1 MDAFTLYKQ
10 WQNTQLEDSDLVEE
24 LAQIEGNETE
34 IYERFYTD
42 LTFGTAGL
50 RGKIGAGTNCMNI
63 YTVRRATQGI
73 CSWLRQH
80 KEGGSAAIAYD
91 SRNKSKLFA
100 EATACVFAANGVK
113 VYLYSE
119 LTPTP
124 MLSWAVRYYGCDTG
138 VVITASH
145 NPAEYN
151 GYKAYDESGCQITSD
166 MADGI
171 LSCILKTDLFT
182 GVKTMAYDDA
192 IKAGLIVSVDDA
204 AINAYFEQV
213 RSCRCFPDAVQGADL
228 KLVYTPLNGTGNLP
242 VRRILSEIGIDDPI
256 LVKEQ
261 LLPDGNFPT
270 CRYPN
275 PEFKEALL
283 LGLKLAEETKADLL
297 IGTDPDADRVGAAVR
312 HNGEYVQL
320 GGNDV
325 GVLLTDYIA
334 HAKTVNKTMPERPVV
349 IKSIVTTTLTDLVAN
364 SYGIE
369 VRDVLTGFKN
379 IGTEIANLE
388 AAGELSRL
396 IFAYEESCGYLAGPY
411 VRDKDAIVTTMLV
424 AEMAAYYK
432 KAGKTLIDVME
443 DIHKRFGYFCN
454 HVTNTM
460 FPGADGMKKMTEIM
474 DKLFAAPPKVLAGY
488 NVATCCDYRSGICVK
503 GGQHFPTGLPTSDVL
518 SLTLED
524 GNVVVIR
531 PSGTEPKLK
540 TYYIVKSQ
548 TMAQAKE
555 ICDVLAA
562 AVYKLLGF

>member
-1 MDAFTLYKQ
+1 MDAFMRYKQ

-24 LAQIEGNETE
+24 LAGLEGNESE

-73 CSWLRQH
+73 CSWLHQH

-113 VYLYSE
+113 VYLYPQ

-124 MLSWAVRYYGCDTG
+124 MLSWAIRYYGCDTG
-138 VVITASH
+138 VVVTASH

-151 GYKAYDESGCQITSD
+151 GYKAYDDSGCQIASE

-171 LSCILKTDLFT
+171 FNCILETDLFT

-192 IKAGLIVSVDDA
+192 VQAGRIVFVDDA
-204 AINAYFEQV
+204 AIDAYFERV
-213 RSCRCFPDAVQGADL
+213 RACRCFPDAVAGSGL

-242 VRRILSEIGIDDPI
+242 VRRILSEIGITDPL
-256 LVKEQ
+256 LVAEQ
-261 LLPDGNFPT
+261 LEPDGNFPT

-275 PEFKEALL
+275 PEFKEALT
-283 LGLKLAEETKADLL
+283 LGLKLAAESGADLL
-297 IGTDPDADRVGAAVR
+297 IATDPDADRVGAAVR
-312 HNGEYVQL
+312 HNGEFVQL

-325 GVLLTDYIA
+325 GVLLTEYIA
-334 HAKTVNKTMPERPVV
+334 HAKTVNKTMPARPVM
-349 IKSIVTTTLTDLVAN
+349 IKSIVTTTLTDRVAN

-388 AAGELSRL
+388 AAGEIERF

-432 KAGKTLIDVME
+432 KAGKTLIDVMA
-443 DIHKRFGYFCN
+443 DIYKRFGYFCN
-454 HVTNTM
+454 RVTNTV
-460 FPGADGMKKMTEIM
+460 FPGADGMKQMTEIM
-474 DKLFAAPPKVLAGY
+474 DKLFAAPPAALAEYKVA
-488 NVATCCDYRSGICVK
+488 ACCDYRAGVCVK
-503 GGQHFPTGLPTSDVL
+503 GGQRFPTGLPQSDVL
-518 SLTLED
+518 SMTLED

-540 TYYIVKSQ
+540 TYYIVRGE
-548 TMAQAKE
+548 TMPQAE
-555 ICDVLAA
+555 AICDVLTA
-562 AVYKLLGF
+562 AVHKLLGF

>member
-1 MDAFTLYKQ
+1 MDAFAKYQQ
-10 WQNTQLEDSDLVEE
+10 WKNTPLEDGDLTEE
-24 LAQIEGNETE
+24 LGRLEGDETE

-50 RGKIGAGTNCMNI
+50 RGKLGAGTNNMNI

-73 CSWLRQH
+73 CSWLRQQ
-80 KEGGSAAIAYD
+80 KQGGSAAIAYD

-113 VYLYSE
+113 VYLYPE
-119 LTPTP
+119 VTPTP

-138 VVITASH
+138 VVVTASH

-151 GYKAYDESGCQITSD
+151 GYKAYDETGCQIASE

-171 LSCILKTDLFT
+171 YNCILETDLFT
-182 GVKTMAYDDA
+182 GVKTMPYEDA
-192 IKAGLIVSVDDA
+192 VKAGLIVMVDDEA
-204 AINAYFEQV
+204 VNAYFERV
-213 RSCRCFPDAVQGADL
+213 RACRCFPDAVEGSGL
-228 KLVYTPLNGTGNLP
+228 KLVYTPLNGAGNLP
-242 VRRILSEIGIDDPI
+242 VRRILSEIGITDPI
-256 LVKEQ
+256 LVEEQ

-275 PEFKEALL
+275 PEFKEALE
-283 LGLKLAEETKADLL
+283 LGLKLASETQADLL
-297 IGTDPDADRVGAAVR
+297 IATDPDADRVGAAIR
-312 HNGEYVQL
+312 HNGDYVQL

-325 GVLLTDYIA
+325 GVLLTEYIA
-334 HAKTVNKTMPERPVV
+334 HAKTVNKTMPERPVM
-349 IKSIVTTTLTDLVAN
+349 IKSIVTTTLTDRVAN

-379 IGTEIANLE
+379 IGTEIAALE
-388 AAGELSRL
+388 AAGEIERF

-411 VRDKDAIVTTMLV
+411 VRDKDAVVTAMLV

-432 KAGKTLIDVME
+432 KAGKTLIDVLE
-443 DIHKRFGYFCN
+443 DIYKRFGYFCN
-454 HVTNTM
+454 HVTNTV
-460 FPGADGMKKMTEIM
+460 FPGADGMKKMAEIM
-474 DKLFAAPPKVLAGY
+474 DTLFAAPPKVLAGY
-488 NVATCCDYRSGICVK
+488 NVASCCDYRAGICVR
-503 GGQHFPTGLPTSDVL
+503 GGQPFPTGLPQSDVL

-540 TYYIVKSQ
+540 TYYIVRGE
-548 TMAQAKE
+548 TMAQAQSV
-555 ICDVLAA
+555 CDTLVS
-562 AVYKLLGF
+562 AVHKLLGF

>member
-1 MDAFTLYKQ
+1 MDAFTRYKR
-10 WQNTQLEDSDLVEE
+10 WRDMPLEDSDLIEE
-24 LAQIEGNETE
+24 LVGLEGNEAE

-113 VYLYSE
+113 VYLYPQ

-124 MLSWAVRYYGCDTG
+124 MLSWAIRYYGCDTG
-138 VVITASH
+138 VVVTASH

-151 GYKAYDESGCQITSD
+151 GYKAYDESGCQIASE

-171 LSCILKTDLFT
+171 FNCILETDLFT

-192 IKAGLIVSVDDA
+192 VKAGLIIFVDDSA
-204 AINAYFEQV
+204 VDAYFERV
-213 RSCRCFPDAVQGADL
+213 RACRCFPDAVQGSGL

-242 VRRILSEIGIDDPI
+242 VRRILSEIGITNPL
-256 LVKEQ
+256 LVAEQ
-261 LLPDGNFPT
+261 LEPDGNFPT

-275 PEFKEALL
+275 PEFKEALT
-283 LGLKLAEETKADLL
+283 LGLKLAEERQADLL
-297 IGTDPDADRVGAAVR
+297 IATDPDADRVGAAVH
-312 HNGEYVQL
+312 HNGGYVQL

-334 HAKTVNKTMPERPVV
+334 HAKTVNKTMPARPVM

-388 AAGELSRL
+388 AAGEIGRF

-454 HVTNTM
+454 RVTNTV
-460 FPGADGMKKMTEIM
+460 FPGADGMKQMTEIM
-474 DKLFAAPPKVLAGY
+474 DKLFAAPPAILAEYKVAS
-488 NVATCCDYRSGICVK
+488 CCDYRAGVCVK
-503 GGQHFPTGLPTSDVL
+503 GGQRFPTGLPHSDVL
-518 SLTLED
+518 SMTLED

-540 TYYIVKSQ
+540 TYYIVKGE
-548 TMAQAKE
+548 TMPQAE
-555 ICDVLAA
+555 AICDVLTT
-562 AVYKLLGF
+562 AVHKLLGF

>member
-1 MDAFTLYKQ
+1 MDAFTRYEQ
-10 WQNTQLEDSDLVEE
+10 WRGMPLEDSDLSEE
-24 LAQIEGNETE
+24 LIRLAGEEKE

-73 CSWLRQH
+73 CSWLHQH

-91 SRNKSKLFA
+91 SRNKSQLFA

-113 VYLYSE
+113 VYLYSQ

-138 VVITASH
+138 VVVTASH

-151 GYKAYDESGCQITSD
+151 GYKAYDDSGCQIASD

-171 LSCILKTDLFT
+171 FECILETDLFT

-192 IKAGLIVSVDDA
+192 VKAGLIVPVDDA
-204 AINAYFEQV
+204 AVEAYFQQV
-213 RSCRCFPDAVQGADL
+213 LSCRCFSDAVQGADL
-228 KLVYTPLNGTGNLP
+228 KLVYTPLNGAGNLP
-242 VRRILSEIGIDDPI
+242 VRRILSEIGVTDPI
-256 LVKEQ
+256 LVQQQ
-261 LLPDGNFPT
+261 LEPDGNFPT

-283 LGLKLAEETKADLL
+283 LGLKLAEETQADIL
-297 IGTDPDADRVGAAVR
+297 IGTDPDADRVGMAVR
-312 HNGEYVQL
+312 HNAEYVQL

-325 GVLLTDYIA
+325 GVLLADYIA
-334 HAKTVNKTMPERPVV
+334 HAKTVNKTMPERPVM

-388 AAGELSRL
+388 AAGEIERF

-411 VRDKDAIVTTMLV
+411 VRDKDAVVTAMLV

-432 KAGKTLIDVME
+432 KAGKTLVDVMN
-443 DIHKRFGYFCN
+443 DIYKRFGYFYN

-460 FPGADGMKKMTEIM
+460 FAGADGMKQMGEIM
-474 DKLFAAPPKVLAGY
+474 DALFAAPPKSLADY
-488 NVATCCDYRSGICVK
+488 AVAACCDYRSGVCVK
-503 GGQHFPTGLPTSDVL
+503 GGERFPTGLPQSDVL
-518 SLTLED
+518 SLTLAD

-540 TYYIVKSQ
+540 TYYIV
-548 TMAQAKE
+548 
-555 ICDVLAA
+555 
-562 AVYKLLGF
+562 

>member
-1 MDAFTLYKQ
+1 MDAFEKYRQ
-10 WQNTQLEDSDLVEE
+10 WKNTPLEDDDLTEE
-24 LAQIEGNETE
+24 LARLEGDQTG

-50 RGKIGAGTNCMNI
+50 RGKLGAGTNNMNI

-73 CSWLRQH
+73 CSWLRRQ
-80 KEGGSAAIAYD
+80 KQGGSAAIAYD

-138 VVITASH
+138 VVVTASH

-151 GYKAYDESGCQITSD
+151 GYKAYDGTGCQITSD

-171 LSCILKTDLFT
+171 LSCILETDLFT
-182 GVKTMAYDDA
+182 GVKTMSYDDA
-192 IKAGLIVSVDDA
+192 VRAGLIVMVDDD
-204 AINAYFEQV
+204 AINAYFGKV
-213 RSCRCFPDAVQGADL
+213 LACRCFPDAVPGSGL
-228 KLVYTPLNGTGNLP
+228 KLVYTPLNGAGNLP
-242 VRRILSEIGIDDPI
+242 VRRILSEIGVTEPL

-275 PEFKEALL
+275 PEFKEALA
-283 LGLKLAEETKADLL
+283 LGLKLAEDTQADLL
-297 IGTDPDADRVGAAVR
+297 IATDPDADRVGAAVR
-312 HNGEYVQL
+312 HNGAYVQL

-325 GVLLTDYIA
+325 GVLLTEYIA
-334 HAKTVNKTMPERPVV
+334 HARTVNRTMPERPVM

-379 IGTEIANLE
+379 IGTEIASIE
-388 AAGELSRL
+388 AAGELDRF

-411 VRDKDAIVTTMLV
+411 VRDKDAVVTAMLV

-432 KAGKTLIDVME
+432 KSGKTLIDVMA
-443 DIHKRFGYFCN
+443 DIYRRFGYFCN
-454 HVTNTM
+454 HVTNTV
-460 FPGADGMKKMTEIM
+460 FPGADGMKQMTAIM
-474 DKLFAAPPKVLAGY
+474 DALFAAPPTALAGY
-488 NVATCCDYRSGICVK
+488 SVATCCDYRAGICVR
-503 GGQHFPTGLPTSDVL
+503 GGQPFPTGLPQSDVL

-540 TYYIVKSQ
+540 TYYIVRGD
-548 TMAQAKE
+548 TMAQAQ
-555 ICDVLAA
+555 
-562 AVYKLLGF
+562 AVCEALVSAVHKLLGF

>member
-1 MDAFTLYKQ
+1 MDAFTRYQQ
-10 WQNTQLEDSDLVEE
+10 WRNTPLEDSDLIEE
-24 LAQIEGNETE
+24 LVRIEGNKTE

-73 CSWLRQH
+73 CSWLHGH
-80 KEGGSAAIAYD
+80 KAGGSAAIAYD

-100 EATACVFAANGVK
+100 QATACVFAANGVK
-113 VYLYSE
+113 VYLYPQ
-119 LTPTP
+119 LMPTP

-138 VVITASH
+138 VVVTASH

-151 GYKAYDESGCQITSD
+151 GYKAYDSTGCQITSD

-171 LSCILKTDLFT
+171 LSCILETDLFT
-182 GVKTMAYDDA
+182 GVKTMPFDEA
-192 IKAGLIVSVDDA
+192 IASERIVHVDDEA
-204 AINAYFEQV
+204 VEAYYQKV
-213 RSCRCFPDAVQGADL
+213 LSYRCFPDAVQNSGL

-242 VRRILSEIGIDDPI
+242 VRHILSKIGIPDPI

-261 LLPDGNFPT
+261 LEPDGNFPT

-275 PEFKEALL
+275 PEFKEALA

-312 HNGEYVQL
+312 HNGSYVQL

-334 HAKTVNKTMPERPVV
+334 HAKTVNKTMPARPVM

-364 SYGIE
+364 SYGVE

-379 IGTEIANLE
+379 IGAEIANLE
-388 AAGELSRL
+388 AAGELDRF

-411 VRDKDAIVTTMLV
+411 VRDKDAVVTTMLV

-432 KAGKTLIDVME
+432 KAGKTLVDVLE
-443 DIHKRFGYFCN
+443 DIYKRFGYFCN
-454 HVTNTM
+454 RVTNSM
-460 FPGADGMKKMTEIM
+460 FTGADGMKQMTEIM
-474 DKLFAAPPKVLAGY
+474 DKLFAAPPAALAKY
-488 NVATCCDYRSGICVK
+488 KVATCCDYRAGVCVK
-503 GGQHFPTGLPTSDVL
+503 GGQRFPTGLPHSDVL

-540 TYYIVKSQ
+540 TYYIVRGE
-548 TMAQAKE
+548 TMAQAE
-555 ICDVLAA
+555 AICETLTQ
-562 AVYKLLGF
+562 AVHKLLGF

>member
-1 MDAFTLYKQ
+1 MDAFARYQQ
-10 WQNTQLEDSDLVEE
+10 WKNTPLEDNDLTEE
-24 LAQIEGNETE
+24 LVRLEGNDSE

-50 RGKIGAGTNCMNI
+50 RGKLGAGTNNMNI

-73 CSWLRQH
+73 CSWLRRH

-91 SRNKSKLFA
+91 SRHKSRLFA
-100 EATACVFAANGVK
+100 EAAACVFAANGVK

-151 GYKAYDESGCQITSD
+151 GYKAYDETGCQIASE

-171 LSCILKTDLFT
+171 YDCILETDLFT
-182 GVKTMAYDDA
+182 GVNTMPYDEA
-192 IKAGLIVSVDDA
+192 VRAGLIVMVDDA
-204 AINAYFEQV
+204 AVDAYFERV
-213 RSCRCFPDAVQGADL
+213 RACRCFPDAVPGSGL
-228 KLVYTPLNGTGNLP
+228 KLVFTPLNGAGNLP
-242 VRRILSEIGIDDPI
+242 VRRVLSEIGVADPL

-261 LLPDGNFPT
+261 LPPDGDFPT

-275 PEFKEALL
+275 PEFKEALA
-283 LGLKLAEETKADLL
+283 LGLKLAEETQADLL
-297 IGTDPDADRVGAAVR
+297 IATDPDADRVGAAVR
-312 HNGEYVQL
+312 HNGVYVQL

-334 HAKTVNKTMPERPVV
+334 HAKTVNKTMPDRPVL
-349 IKSIVTTTLTDLVAN
+349 IKSIVTTTLTDRVAA
-364 SYGIE
+364 SYGVE
-369 VRDVLTGFKN
+369 VHDVLTGFKN
-379 IGTEIANLE
+379 VGTEIAKLE
-388 AAGELSRL
+388 AAGEVDRF

-411 VRDKDAIVTTMLV
+411 VRDKDAVVTAMLV

-432 KAGKTLIDVME
+432 KAGKTLIDVLE
-443 DIHKRFGYFCN
+443 DIYKRFGYFCN
-454 HVTNTM
+454 HVTNTV
-460 FPGADGMKKMTEIM
+460 FPGADGMKQMAEIM
-474 DKLFAAPPKVLAGY
+474 DTLFAAPPKTLAGY
-488 NVATCCDYRSGICVK
+488 NVAVCCDYRSGVCVR
-503 GGQHFPTGLPTSDVL
+503 GGQPFPTGQPQSDVL

-540 TYYIVKSQ
+540 TYYIVRGD
-548 TMAQAKE
+548 TMAQAQTVCQTLVK
-555 ICDVLAA
+555 
-562 AVYKLLGF
+562 AVYQLLGL